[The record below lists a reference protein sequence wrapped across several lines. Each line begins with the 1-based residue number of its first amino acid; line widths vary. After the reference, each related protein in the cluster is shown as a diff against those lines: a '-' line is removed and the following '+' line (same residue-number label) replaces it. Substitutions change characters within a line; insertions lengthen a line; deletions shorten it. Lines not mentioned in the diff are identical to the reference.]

1 MALPISVTYTFAT
14 ATSAIPLS
22 QLDANFTTVV
32 NGINGIGNGTNSLAN
47 VQITGGNVSG
57 LTTAIPVASGGT
69 GLATIT
75 ANNVVLGNGT
85 SAVQVVAPGTS
96 GNVLTSNGTTW
107 LSTAPSGGGVAS
119 ITFGSTGLTPNT
131 ATTGAVTVAG
141 TLAAANG
148 GTGLTSPGTSGN
160 VLTSNGTAWVSQA
173 ASGGSAL
180 QYKNQIFSA
189 AGSTTW
195 TAPTGVTQVKV
206 LVVGAGGGNN
216 YLNSCCYSNGGTG
229 GLAYGFVTVVPGT
242 SYTVTVGAGGT
253 GIASGSGT
261 SNPGGSSSFG
271 SLISATGGSGTN
283 IAGSNVTNGTG
294 SNGTLRNTYQGGL
307 NGGTFIQPI
316 GTTSSTNNTPLV
328 WTASN
333 NAAPGYPGAASSG
346 SGSLR
351 AGVNGL
357 VYIEWVG
364 A

>member
-1 MALPISVTYTFAT
+1 MALTQVPPSM
-14 ATSAIPLS
+14 
-22 QLDANFTTVV
+22 
-32 NGINGIGNGTNSLAN
+32 
-47 VQITGGNVSG
+47 ITG
-57 LTTAIPVASGGT
+57 TIPVANGGT
-69 GLATIT
+69 GAATLT
-75 ANNVVLGNGT
+75 ANSVLLGNGT
-85 SAVQVVAPGTS
+85 SAVQAVAPGTS
-96 GNVLTSNGTTW
+96 GNVLISNGTTW
-107 LSTAPSGGGVAS
+107 TSATPAATAM
-119 ITFGSTGLTPNT
+119 
-131 ATTGAVTVAG
+131 
-141 TLAAANG
+141 
-148 GTGLTSPGTSGN
+148 
-160 VLTSNGTAWVSQA
+160 
-173 ASGGSAL
+173 
-180 QYKNQIFSA
+180 QYRNQIFSA

-216 YLNSCCYSNGGTG
+216 YLNSCCYSIGGVG

-242 SYTVTVGAGGT
+242 GYTVTVGAGGT

-271 SLISATGGSGTN
+271 GLISATGGSGTN

-294 SNGTLRNTYQGGL
+294 SGGTLRNTFSGGL
-307 NGGTFIQPI
+307 NGGTFIQPM

-333 NAAPGYPGAASSG
+333 NAGSGFPGSASSG